1 MSDDVSKKNS
11 AIWGAL
17 NQAAC
22 EAGER
27 YDGGWDDGALENATP
42 EALQGASLVQLAR
55 IAGSLER
62 IEKLLEPLAEL
73 ARKLKAKRQAGT
85 GCPGAWRCGDGQEY

>member
-1 MSDDVSKKNS
+1 MSDDINKKNS

-17 NQAAC
+17 NQALD
-22 EAGER
+22 EAGESYGR
-27 YDGGWDDGALENATP
+27 YDKGDLENATP

-73 ARKLKAKRQAGT
+73 AGKLKA
-85 GCPGAWRCGDGQEY
+85 